1 MKTTNF
7 LASGVVGGIVNFLLG
22 WVFYGMLFP
31 DLYPTEGEEN
41 MLFVALGCL
50 SYGLFMAYIFTGV
63 ANITA
68 AKEGFKVGAIFG
80 FFYALTMNFFMYSG
94 MEPNYQNM
102 AIDTVITL
110 VMGGITGLVIALV
123 NGKMK

>member
-1 MKTTNF
+1 MKATNF
-7 LASGVVGGIVNFLLG
+7 LVSGVVGGIVNFLLG

-31 DLYPTEGEEN
+31 NLYPKEGEEN
-41 MLFVALGCL
+41 MLFIALGCL

-63 ANITA
+63 AAITT
-68 AKEGFKVGAIFG
+68 AKQGLKVGAIFG

-94 MEPNYQNM
+94 MEVNYQNM
-102 AIDTVITL
+102 AIDVVITI
-110 VMGGITGLVIALV
+110 VMGALTGLVIALV